1 MPEKRIP
8 KDRRKKKRKQHTNDE
23 SGSRFFRHAR
33 FGNIPLIHHSQVGS
47 DGKLYEWWQY
57 DPNYQ
62 PSMPRGAVRGD
73 VRKQMYCAAHHLPK
87 YFYVDEDREC
97 IQCGRRFTFHAK
109 EQKYWYE
116 TLKFN
121 FSSIPIRCVECR
133 RQRRSE
139 QALREQIAR
148 AKAEVRKMNPA
159 GYIALARAVVEY
171 HERTGHGNLNEA
183 IAAARKAAA
192 LWPTSSEPQLWEGV
206 AHALAGRRQKAQTI
220 LNSFLSKSGSEPVAL
235 RTKAERYLKP

>member
-1 MPEKRIP
+1 MPEKHVP
-8 KDRRKKKRKQHTNDE
+8 TDSGKKRRKPRETTD
-23 SGSRFFRHAR
+23 SGRRFSRDPL
-33 FGNIPLIHHSQVGS
+33 FGNIPLIHHSHVGR

-57 DPNYQ
+57 DPGYQ
-62 PSMPRGAVRGD
+62 PAMPHGAVRGD
-73 VRKQMYCAAHHLPK
+73 VRKQEYCPAHHLPK
-87 YFYVDEDREC
+87 YFYVDENRDC

-121 FSSIPIRCVECR
+121 FSSIPIRCVDCR

-139 QALREQIAR
+139 HALREQIAR
-148 AKAEVRKMNPA
+148 AKSEVREGDPA
-159 GYIALARAVVEY
+159 GYIALARAIVEY
-171 HERTGHGNLNEA
+171 HERTQHGNLDEA

-192 LWPTSSEPQLWEGV
+192 LWPTSSEAQLWEGL

-220 LNSFLSKSGSEPVAL
+220 LKSFMSKSVGGPFAL
-235 RTKAERYLKP
+235 RTKAEKYLKA